1 MLDTALGRAARQVQR
16 LDGVS
21 VDADGLHT
29 VVEER
34 LQQELGPPAGRAIRV
49 LGTGEIGRAIYGRLA
64 HCGWLPKLANR
75 TPDPAGQWELL
86 DDVRGREDSVC
97 AWVVATGARRPVWAF
112 SDLPPAV
119 RAGKQSCLV
128 IDVGSPAQ
136 VDVTLGDQPGVQRIG
151 LDELLTGARTPLS
164 QERRDQME
172 QVVLEGTDR
181 YQRALVRQ
189 SWRGVWKTYQ
199 QQTDALT
206 RQSLPSCLE
215 RHGFAEGS
223 PQRVALEDELRR
235 MITRYGHGLLD
246 AMAQGV
252 PTEQE
257 AEGNPKGGSK

>member
-1 MLDTALGRAARQVQR
+1 MGTTGRCAREGRFGLRVGRGNGGPSSLFGLSPIYRQR
-16 LDGVS
+16 F
-21 VDADGLHT
+21 
-29 VVEER
+29 ER
-34 LQQELGPPAGRAIRV
+34 
-49 LGTGEIGRAIYGRLA
+49 
-64 HCGWLPKLANR
+64 
-75 TPDPAGQWELL
+75 
-86 DDVRGREDSVC
+86 
-97 AWVVATGARRPVWAF
+97 
-112 SDLPPAV
+112 
-119 RAGKQSCLV
+119 GKQSCLV

-235 MITRYGHGLLD
+235 MILRYGHGLLD
-246 AMAQGV
+246 AMAQGGSPPSRKRKGIRKEV
-252 PTEQE
+252 RSDSTIEAWNAWEPTRV
-257 AEGNPKGGSK
+257 GSGTRSRCVSGR